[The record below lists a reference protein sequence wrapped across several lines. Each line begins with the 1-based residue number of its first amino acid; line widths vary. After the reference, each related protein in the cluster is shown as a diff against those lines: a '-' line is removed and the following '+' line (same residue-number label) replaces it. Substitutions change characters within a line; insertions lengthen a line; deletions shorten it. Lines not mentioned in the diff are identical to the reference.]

1 MSVTAYAGDALESKI
16 ERLGLKAGFL
26 KEWDEERTET
36 AVYV

>member
-16 ERLGLKAGFL
+16 ERLCLKAGFL
-26 KEWDEERTET
+26 EEWDEERAET